1 MTRQR
6 KIHASGR
13 TILLVDDS
21 PEYVQATQV
30 LLEQEGHEVV
40 SASNGAE
47 ALELLQTNHIDLVL
61 LDFFMPGMTGEEV
74 VTALREFDP
83 NVQVILQTGYSGDQ
97 PARKMMRRL
106 DIQGYYDKSDGP
118 EKLLLWADV
127 GLKAA
132 AATQVLTRSREGLQY
147 ILNITPDLHKIQ
159 PVTMLLQG
167 ILLQVTGLLGVG
179 SSFLAVMPKRDRHEA
194 DAFVAL
200 MDDESDLVVQARTG
214 GYTDHQRVADILPAV
229 TVAAINEKLWK
240 ERILVD
246 ESRTIVALGVGETAV
261 GIIYLDRAVTTREH
275 LDLLALFA
283 NQAAVAIHNA
293 ELYELATVDRLTRLH
308 VRSYFD
314 KWLYREL
321 RTAFRSQTSFG
332 LMVLDLDGLKKIND
346 SNGHLAGDRALAAV
360 GDVLRLATRDSDI
373 LGRYGGDEFAVILPR
388 ADRRGVEIVAN
399 RITEAFK
406 LLSPSGLE
414 LRASMGACIVDPH
427 EWQLADFR
435 HLIDAPYFEAVGLS
449 VIGAADAAMY
459 ESKQDGRGQLRIAP
473 SAQWPPLHHN
483 LVPISAVAT

>member
-21 PEYVQATQV
+21 PEYVQATKV

-40 SASNGAE
+40 SASNGE
-47 ALELLQTNHIDLVL
+47 KALELLRTKHIDLML

-74 VTALREFDP
+74 VKQLREF
-83 NVQVILQTGYSGDQ
+83 NAHVQVILQTGYSGDR
-97 PARKMMRRL
+97 PAREMLHRL
-106 DIQGYYDKSDGP
+106 DIQGYHDKSEGP
-118 EKLLLWADV
+118 EKLLLWTDV
-127 GLKAA
+127 GLKSAA
-132 AATQVLTRSREGLQY
+132 AVQVLTRSREGLQY

-159 PVTMLLQG
+159 PVTTLLQG

-179 SSFLAVMPKRDRHEA
+179 DSFLAVMPKRDGHEA
-194 DAFVAL
+194 DSFVAL
-200 MDDESDLVVQARTG
+200 IDEESELVVQARTG
-214 GYTDHQRVADILPAV
+214 EFSDFQRVADVLSPG
-229 TVAAINEKLWK
+229 TVAAINEKLWQQ
-240 ERILVD
+240 RILVE
-246 ESRTIVALGVGETAV
+246 ESCTVVALEVGETAV
-261 GIIYLDRAVTTREH
+261 GLIYLDRAVTTREH

-293 ELYELATVDRLTRLH
+293 ELYELATVDRLTGLH

-332 LMVLDLDGLKKIND
+332 LIMLDLDGLKRIND
-346 SNGHLAGDRALAAV
+346 DNGHQAGDRALAAV

-373 LGRYGGDEFAVILPR
+373 LGRYGGDEFAVMLPR
-388 ADRRGVEIVAN
+388 TDRRGVEIVAS
-399 RITEAFK
+399 RITDAFK
-406 LLSPSGLE
+406 LLSPHGLQ

-427 EWQLADFR
+427 ELQLADLR
-435 HLIDAPYFEAVGLS
+435 HMIDAAYFEEVGLS
-449 VIGAADAAMY
+449 VMGAADAAMY
-459 ESKQDGRGQLRIAP
+459 TSKHDGRGQLRIAP
-473 SAQWPPLHHN
+473 SAQWPAIDRHHA
-483 LVPISAVAT
+483 PQH